1 MKIDYPA
8 PQQLS
13 QLRQLWQSAFHDDD
27 AYMDM
32 FFEVAFAS
40 ARCRGVT
47 QDGQVAAALYWFDC
61 RLEGRPI
68 AYLFAV
74 ATGKK
79 FRRQGLCR
87 RLMEDTHRLLKELG
101 YCGSVLV
108 PGDVGLFAM
117 YFSMGYL
124 TCSNI
129 STFRCDRGGVPA
141 KLRPLEP
148 AEYAALR
155 RQYLP
160 EGGVIQE
167 NEALAL
173 LKGGLYAGED
183 FLYAD
188 GQELLGNTDA
198 APAILAAL
206 GRNSDTFRTPGND
219 RPFAMFRAIGGT
231 KPPKYFGLA
240 LD

>member
-1 MKIDYPA
+1 MKIDYPT
-8 PQQLS
+8 PQQFP

-27 AYMDM
+27 AYMDL
-32 FFEVAFAS
+32 FFEAAFAS
-40 ARCRGVT
+40 DRCRCVT
-47 QDGQVAAALYWFDC
+47 KVGQVAAALYWFDC
-61 RLEGRPI
+61 CLEGKPI

-87 RLMEDTHRLLKELG
+87 RLMEDTHRLLKELE

-108 PGDVGLFAM
+108 PGDAGLFGM
-117 YFSMGYL
+117 YASMGYV
-124 TCSNI
+124 TCSGI
-129 STFRCDRGGVPA
+129 STFRFDRGVVPA

-148 AEYAALR
+148 AQYAALR

-173 LKGGLYAGED
+173 LKGDLYAGED

-206 GRNSDTFRTPGND
+206 GRDTDTFRTPGND

-231 KPPKYFGLA
+231 RPPKYFGLA